1 MKSALVF
8 ALLYL
13 TVLFAPAEGVL
24 LENTAPSLLMARC
37 EEVLYAE
44 KSRLGLADEERD
56 PLHTG
61 LIGVE
66 FSPLTTSLGHLADKR
81 AAAQPAMADVV
92 ADYLNKAGVK
102 KGDWIALNASG
113 SFPGFNLAAL
123 CAAETLGI
131 NVQGVFSYGSS
142 MYGGTDAGFTFP
154 VMLDLLN
161 ERGLLSTRFV
171 AVAPGGAWD
180 RMDEVLFED
189 PWPTVRKLMDSR
201 PEEKIEE
208 KDFVRAIRRR
218 HEIFSRAPEP
228 VKCFVSCGGPW
239 TSLGLSE
246 EVLNVHHGL
255 VLSHNTIPSDPDRGL
270 IFDFLA
276 SGVPVVHLI
285 FARGICAD
293 YGLPWHDE
301 SH

>member
-1 MKSALVF
+1 MF
-8 ALLYL
+8 TLLFL
-13 TVLFAPAEGVL
+13 TFLFTPAEGVI
-24 LENTAPSLLMARC
+24 LEKGEPSLLMARC

-44 KSRLGLADEERD
+44 KSRLGMADEKLD

-92 ADYLNKAGVK
+92 ADYFRKAGVK

-113 SFPGFNLAAL
+113 SFPGFTLATL

-131 NVQGVFSYGSS
+131 HVQGVFSYGSS
-142 MYGGTDAGFTFP
+142 MHGGTDVGFTFP

-161 ERGLLSTRFV
+161 GKGLLFNRFA

-180 RMDEVLFED
+180 RMDEVLLED

-201 PEEKIEE
+201 PEERIEE
-208 KDFVRAIRRR
+208 KDFVEAIRRR
-218 HEIFSRAPEP
+218 HEIFSQAPKP
-228 VKCFVSCGGPW
+228 ARCFVSCGGPW
-239 TSLGLSE
+239 TSMGLSE
-246 EVLNVHHGL
+246 EVLNVPHGL
-255 VLSHNTIPSDPDRGL
+255 VLSYNHIPSGPDRGL
-270 IFDFLA
+270 IFDFLD
-276 SGVPVVHLI
+276 SGVPVIHLI

-293 YGLPWHDE
+293 YGLLWHDGAD
-301 SH
+301 

>member
-218 HEIFSRAPEP
+218 HEIFSRAP
-228 VKCFVSCGGPW
+228 
-239 TSLGLSE
+239 
-246 EVLNVHHGL
+246 
-255 VLSHNTIPSDPDRGL
+255 
-270 IFDFLA
+270 
-276 SGVPVVHLI
+276 
-285 FARGICAD
+285 
-293 YGLPWHDE
+293 
-301 SH
+301 

>member
-1 MKSALVF
+1 MKSTIVLT
-8 ALLYL
+8 LLFM
-13 TVLFAPAEGVL
+13 TVLFAPAEGAI
-24 LENTAPSLLMARC
+24 LEKGESSLLMARC
-37 EEVLYAE
+37 QELLYAE
-44 KSRLGLADEERD
+44 KSRLGLTDEKLD

-92 ADYLNKAGVK
+92 ADYLIKAGVK

-113 SFPGFNLAAL
+113 SFPGFNLATL

-131 NVQGVFSYGSS
+131 HVQGVFSYGSS

-161 ERGLLSTRFV
+161 EKGLLSTRFV

-180 RMDEVLFED
+180 RMAEVLLED
-189 PWPTVRKLMDSR
+189 PWPTVRGLMDSR
-201 PEEKIEE
+201 PEVRIEE
-208 KDFVRAIRRR
+208 KDFVQAIRRR
-218 HEIFSRAPEP
+218 HDIFSRAPEP

-246 EVLNVHHGL
+246 EVLNVPHGL
-255 VLSHNTIPSDPDRGL
+255 VLSFDNIPSGPDRGL
-270 IFDFLA
+270 IFDFLD
-276 SGVPVVHLI
+276 SGIPVIHLI
-285 FARGICAD
+285 FARGICED
-293 YGLPWHDE
+293 YGLPWHDGTD
-301 SH
+301 